1 MLLRQDGDA
10 RKVLGLVPGMFLKW
24 ESGIPPL
31 QCHHWKMVP
40 HNFLILLRFWGWHWG
55 GVPYI
60 PHDVFEGY
68 AGNDGDWCLPRFGSL
83 GIHVED
89 YFKMRDLSI
98 FLKGSLRSNIQFG
111 SFTI

>member
-1 MLLRQDGDA
+1 MEMHEEYL
-10 RKVLGLVPGMFLKW
+10 VWCLGSFSM
-24 ESGIPPL
+24 GIYKDTQL
-31 QCHHWKMVP
+31 QCHHWKMVL
-40 HNFLILLRFWGWHWG
+40 NDSLILLRFWGWHWG
-55 GVPYI
+55 GGVPYI
-60 PHDVFEGY
+60 PHDVFQGY

-83 GIHVED
+83 GINVED